1 MTINDSVTGG
11 EGGDPALMFGVSEP
25 AVDQDGDPEA
35 LVVLDALAEGVV
47 VLRVHGPLDLAAVP
61 MLRQV
66 IDRAARQRPRVA
78 VVDLSGVE
86 FLASVGMAEL
96 LRAQAEL
103 NKRGAALRVV
113 AATRVVL
120 RPLMLTRLID
130 EFDMYPT
137 LDEAVTGR

>member
-1 MTINDSVTGG
+1 
-11 EGGDPALMFGVSEP
+11 
-25 AVDQDGDPEA
+25 
-35 LVVLDALAEGVV
+35 
-47 VLRVHGPLDLAAVP
+47 
-61 MLRQV
+61 
-66 IDRAARQRPRVA
+66 
-78 VVDLSGVE
+78 
-86 FLASVGMAEL
+86 MAEL

-137 LDEAVTGR
+137 LDEAVAGR